1 MTFSRLARLAGAGAL
16 VLLAADA
23 SAQSL
28 DDAKSAL
35 TDGRFL
41 EAADLAEAV
50 GTSDGYALAA
60 RSLAVHGYYVA
71 AEEDQKGIFE
81 RAMRFGEETVRADS
95 ANAEAHFQSAHA
107 VGRFAQVAGMMT
119 ALRQGLGGKVRD
131 LLEATLAINPDM
143 AEAHVALGSW
153 HADVAKAGR
162 VARWM
167 YGGNREDAVA
177 HYERAMELAP
187 DSKEVLLGY
196 ARRLPYLDEEA
207 GTERAMEMLSK
218 ALEVPVLDAYIE
230 YVHLEILDALD
241 ALKGRGRP

>member
-1 MTFSRLARLAGAGAL
+1 MTFSRLARLAGAVAL

-28 DDAKSAL
+28 DDAKAAFAE
-35 TDGRFL
+35 GRFL

-71 AEEDQKGIFE
+71 DEEDRKGLFE
-81 RAMRFGEETVRADS
+81 RAMEMGEKAIRADS
-95 ANAEAHFQSAHA
+95 TNAEAHFQMSHA
-107 VGRFAQVAGMMT
+107 VGRFAQIAGTMT
-119 ALRQGLGGKVRD
+119 ALREGLGGKARELIETALVLDPD
-131 LLEATLAINPDM
+131 LAG
-143 AEAHVALGSW
+143 AHMALGSW

-167 YGGNREDAVA
+167 YGGNREEAVA
-177 HYERAMELAP
+177 HYERALELAP
-187 DSKEVLLGY
+187 ASKEVLLHY

-218 ALEVPVLDAYIE
+218 ALELPVRDAYGDF
-230 YVHLEILDALD
+230 VHFEVLDALD
-241 ALKGRGRP
+241 ALEGR

>member
-28 DDAKSAL
+28 DDAKSAF

-71 AEEDQKGIFE
+71 AKEDRKGIFE
-81 RAMRFGEETVRADS
+81 RAMRFGEEAVRADS

-119 ALRQGLGGKVRD
+119 ALRQGLGGKTRD
-131 LLEATLAINPDM
+131 LIEAALALNPDFP
-143 AEAHVALGSW
+143 EALIALGGW
-153 HADVAKAGR
+153 HADVASAGR

-167 YGGNREDAVA
+167 YGRNREDAIA
-177 HYERAMELAP
+177 HFEHALELAP
-187 DSKEVLLGY
+187 DSKAVLLEY
-196 ARRLPYLDEEA
+196 ARRLPQLDEEA
-207 GTERAMEMLSK
+207 GAERAMEMLTK
-218 ALEVPVLDAYIE
+218 ALELPVRDAYE
-230 YVHLEILDALD
+230 DYVHFEVLDALD
-241 ALKGRGRP
+241 ALEGR